1 MRLTEKE
8 FDSIVE
14 EAIGAIP
21 EEIRQHLKNLV
32 ISVKRRPSRSMLK
45 EAGIQKGYTL
55 LGLFQGVPLTQ
66 RSYIYPPLYPDKIFL
81 FQEPLEDFCETREE
95 LARQIEITLV
105 HEIAHFIGMSEER
118 LRDLGYG

>member
-1 MRLTEKE
+1 MRLTEEE

-14 EAIGAIP
+14 EAIEAIP
-21 EEIRQHLKNLV
+21 EDIRQHLKNIV
-32 ISVKRRPSRSMLK
+32 ISVRMRPSRDMLK
-45 EAGIQKGYTL
+45 EAGISKGYTL

-66 RSYIYPPLYPDKIFL
+66 RSIVYPPLYPDKIFL
-81 FQEPLEDFCETREE
+81 FQEPLEDMCKTRQE

-118 LRDLGYG
+118 LKELGYG